1 MFCSTLIN
9 QTVLTMKTFN
19 AAYDLSN
26 VEFQLG
32 ALFNKFHCFNKLY
45 YFLSW

>member
-1 MFCSTLIN
+1 MFSSTLIN
-9 QTVLTMKTFN
+9 QKVLTMEAFN

-26 VEFQLG
+26 IKFQLG
-32 ALFNKFHCFNKLY
+32 ALLNKFHCFIKLY